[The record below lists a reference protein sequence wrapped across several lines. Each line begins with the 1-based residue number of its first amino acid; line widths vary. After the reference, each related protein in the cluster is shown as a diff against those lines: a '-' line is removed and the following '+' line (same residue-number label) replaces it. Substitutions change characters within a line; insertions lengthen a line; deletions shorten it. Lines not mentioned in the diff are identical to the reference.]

1 MFRALKN
8 TQTEIMQSLL
18 KFADEITGDS
28 GQKPHCQSQSQ
39 GSNTTEEF
47 AQIIRTMH
55 LLHQRL
61 EAQNNLLN
69 EMFEMLIRLNKA
81 STSGVNLRDRRA
93 AVDLT
98 SDVTI
103 PSLQPISVPID
114 MIEPEATLPQATL
127 PQATLPQAT
136 LPQATLPRTV
146 VPEVTY
152 AQVAVSK
159 LQAPVDDEV
168 EESLGEIEQEE
179 EVEVDAEQEE
189 EVEVEQE
196 EEVEV
201 DEEEQQEEAEQEEEG
216 IEVEEWTYKGL
227 LLFKDTNNTVYRN
240 ENGDVGEAFGTY
252 DPVKK
257 TLKKL

>member
-39 GSNTTEEF
+39 CQASNTTEEF

-127 PQATLPQAT
+127 P
-136 LPQATLPRTV
+136 RTV

-159 LQAPVDDEV
+159 LQEPVDDEV
-168 EESLGEIEQEE
+168 EQSLGEIEQEE
-179 EVEVDAEQEE
+179 EVDVEVDQEEEVEVDQEEEVEVDQEE

-196 EEVEV
+196 EEV
-201 DEEEQQEEAEQEEEG
+201 EAEQEEEG

-227 LLFKDTNNTVYRN
+227 LLFKDTNNTVYKN
-240 ENGDVGEAFGTY
+240 ENGDVGEAIGTY
-252 DPVKK
+252 DSVKK

>member
-1 MFRALKN
+1 
-8 TQTEIMQSLL
+8 
-18 KFADEITGDS
+18 
-28 GQKPHCQSQSQ
+28 
-39 GSNTTEEF
+39 
-47 AQIIRTMH
+47 MH

-114 MIEPEATLPQATL
+114 MIEPEAS
-127 PQATLPQAT
+127 LPQAT

-159 LQAPVDDEV
+159 LQEPVDDEV
-168 EESLGEIEQEE
+168 EQSLGEIEQEE
-179 EVEVDAEQEE
+179 EVDVEVDQEE

-196 EEVEV
+196 EEV
-201 DEEEQQEEAEQEEEG
+201 EAEQEEEG

-227 LLFKDTNNTVYRN
+227 LLFKDTNNTVYKN
-240 ENGDVGEAFGTY
+240 ENGDVGEAIGTY
-252 DPVKK
+252 DSVKK

>member
-39 GSNTTEEF
+39 CQASNTTEEF

-127 PQATLPQAT
+127 P
-136 LPQATLPRTV
+136 RTV

-189 EVEVEQE
+189 EVEVDQE

-201 DEEEQQEEAEQEEEG
+201 DQEEEVEVEQEEEVEAEQEEEG

-227 LLFKDTNNTVYRN
+227 LLFKDTNNTVYKN
-240 ENGDVGEAFGTY
+240 ENGDVGEAIGTY
-252 DPVKK
+252 DSVKK

>member
-39 GSNTTEEF
+39 CQASNTTEEF

-114 MIEPEATLPQATL
+114 MIEPEAS
-127 PQATLPQAT
+127 LPQAT

-189 EVEVEQE
+189 EVEVDQE

-201 DEEEQQEEAEQEEEG
+201 EQEEEVEAEQEEEG

-227 LLFKDTNNTVYRN
+227 LLFKDTNNTVYKN
-240 ENGDVGEAFGTY
+240 ENGDVGEAIGTY
-252 DPVKK
+252 DSVKK

>member
-1 MFRALKN
+1 
-8 TQTEIMQSLL
+8 
-18 KFADEITGDS
+18 
-28 GQKPHCQSQSQ
+28 
-39 GSNTTEEF
+39 
-47 AQIIRTMH
+47 MH

-127 PQATLPQAT
+127 P
-136 LPQATLPRTV
+136 RTV

-189 EVEVEQE
+189 EVEVDQE

-201 DEEEQQEEAEQEEEG
+201 DQEEEVEVEQEEEVEAEQEEEG

-227 LLFKDTNNTVYRN
+227 LLFKDTNNTVYKN
-240 ENGDVGEAFGTY
+240 ENGDVGEAIGTY
-252 DPVKK
+252 DSVKK

>member
-1 MFRALKN
+1 
-8 TQTEIMQSLL
+8 
-18 KFADEITGDS
+18 
-28 GQKPHCQSQSQ
+28 
-39 GSNTTEEF
+39 
-47 AQIIRTMH
+47 MH

-127 PQATLPQAT
+127 P
-136 LPQATLPRTV
+136 RTV

-189 EVEVEQE
+189 EVEVDQE

-201 DEEEQQEEAEQEEEG
+201 EQEEEVEAEQEEEG

-227 LLFKDTNNTVYRN
+227 LLFKDTNNTVYKN
-240 ENGDVGEAFGTY
+240 ENGDVGEAIGTY
-252 DPVKK
+252 DSVKK

>member
-39 GSNTTEEF
+39 CQASNTTEEF

-127 PQATLPQAT
+127 P
-136 LPQATLPRTV
+136 RTV

-189 EVEVEQE
+189 EVEVDQE

-201 DEEEQQEEAEQEEEG
+201 EQEEEVEAEQEEEG

-227 LLFKDTNNTVYRN
+227 LLFKDTNNTVYKN
-240 ENGDVGEAFGTY
+240 ENGDVGEAIGTY
-252 DPVKK
+252 DSVKK

>member
-28 GQKPHCQSQSQ
+28 GQKPHCQSQSQSQSQ

-127 PQATLPQAT
+127 PQATLPR
-136 LPQATLPRTV
+136 PV

-159 LQAPVDDEV
+159 LQAPVDEEV

-189 EVEVEQE
+189 EVEVDQE

-201 DEEEQQEEAEQEEEG
+201 EQEEEVEAEQEEEG

>member
-8 TQTEIMQSLL
+8 TQTEMMQSLL

-28 GQKPHCQSQSQ
+28 SQKAPCQTRDSGPAC
-39 GSNTTEEF
+39 GSGSTDEF

-81 STSGVNLRDRRA
+81 STSGVNLRERRGTI
-93 AVDLT
+93 DLS

-114 MIEPEATLPQATL
+114 MIEPQVTVPQATVPQATVPQVTLPQVTL
-127 PQATLPQAT
+127 PPILVTK
-136 LPQATLPRTV
+136 V
-146 VPEVTY
+146 VPPIHEEDEEEVE
-152 AQVAVSK
+152 Q
-159 LQAPVDDEV
+159 QEEV
-168 EESLGEIEQEE
+168 EESLGEIEE
-179 EVEVDAEQEE
+179 EE
-189 EVEVEQE
+189 EVEVE
-196 EEVEV
+196 V
-201 DEEEQQEEAEQEEEG
+201 DEEQQEVTEEQDEG

-227 LLFKDTNNTVYRN
+227 LLFKDTNNTVYKN
-240 ENGDVGEAFGTY
+240 EDGDVGEAIGTY

>member
-39 GSNTTEEF
+39 CQASNTTEEF

-114 MIEPEATLPQATL
+114 MIEPEAS
-127 PQATLPQAT
+127 LPQAT

-159 LQAPVDDEV
+159 LQEPVDDEV
-168 EESLGEIEQEE
+168 EQSLGEIEQEE
-179 EVEVDAEQEE
+179 EVDVEVDQEE

-196 EEVEV
+196 EEV
-201 DEEEQQEEAEQEEEG
+201 EAEQEEEG

-227 LLFKDTNNTVYRN
+227 LLFKDTNNTVYKN
-240 ENGDVGEAFGTY
+240 ENGDVGEAIGTY
-252 DPVKK
+252 DSVKK